1 MITVTVK
8 GVAEIGKMLSAG
20 GEMTVELPDQAK
32 LKDLLDYLA
41 AETSTELVEHLTT
54 EKSTKTLR
62 LLVNG
67 RDIVFLQNLDT
78 ELKDQDRVSI
88 LPLLSGG

>member
-8 GVAEIGKMLSAG
+8 GVAEIGKMLNAG

-67 RDIVFLQNLDT
+67 RDIVFLQSLDT